1 MSTTQVGEQVKIDLA
16 TELGDHSVATIEV
29 KNSDDSDSYIS
40 NSVRMNVSATE
51 DSEVWI
57 SIGGHTYARVGWAE
71 PFTTSVDYISHH
83 FTKNE
88 AKALLAILA
97 NELAKLED

>member
-1 MSTTQVGEQVKIDLA
+1 MSTTQIEEQVKIDLA
-16 TELGDHSVATIEV
+16 TEIGDHSVATIEV
-29 KNSDDSDSYIS
+29 KNSDTSDAYIS
-40 NSVRMNVSATE
+40 NSVRISVSAE
-51 DSEVWI
+51 DDQVWI
-57 SIGGHTYARVGWAE
+57 SIAGHTYARVGWEE
-71 PFTTSVDYISHH
+71 PFTTSVDYLSHH